1 MQVRVESQ
9 QVTEARKRIRA
20 LTSSILRCG
29 SKTEADSYRPQLQRE
44 ERKLSQLMMETNNK
58 QQ

>member
-1 MQVRVESQ
+1 MQAEIESP
-9 QVTEARKRIRA
+9 QVTEVKRKIRA

-29 SKTEADSYRPQLQRE
+29 SKNEADSYRPQLQRE
-44 ERKLSQLMMETNNK
+44 ERKLSQLMMKANNK